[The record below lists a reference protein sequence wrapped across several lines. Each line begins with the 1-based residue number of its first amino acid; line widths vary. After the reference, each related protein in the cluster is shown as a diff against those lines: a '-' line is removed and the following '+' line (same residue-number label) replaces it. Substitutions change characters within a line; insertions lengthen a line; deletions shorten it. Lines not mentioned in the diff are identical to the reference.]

1 MPTKRRVLP
10 GCVLDG
16 RVLTAQDLG
25 ALRHPRFFLS
35 PSRARLLAP
44 GLSPTAAETAES
56 RLAALQSV
64 CGCSAAAL
72 GLLAGGAGA
81 WWQGGSGWV
90 VGAWALGAAVIG
102 KIAAL
107 LAAYTAF
114 LLQLS
119 VLQRSLRAID
129 STTGSSHDHG

>member
-1 MPTKRRVLP
+1 MPRILP
-10 GCVLDG
+10 GGAPDPQ
-16 RVLTAQDLG
+16 VLTAHDLG
-25 ALRHPRFFLS
+25 ALRHLQFFLS
-35 PSRARLLAP
+35 PRRARLLAP
-44 GLSPTAAETAES
+44 GLSPTAAEAAQD

-102 KIAAL
+102 KIVAL
-107 LAAYTAF
+107 LAAYAAF

-129 STTGSSHDHG
+129 AATGSSHDHG